1 MNEVFDE
8 IIGKINKAKT
18 PMGVKIK
25 SEQFGV
31 NVKLNEE
38 NVRMVMV
45 CVVLVFST
53 YNYAPYTFDFNSSMS
68 DDELEEVYDKFE
80 ERLTV
85 LRNLG

>member
-8 IIGKINKAKT
+8 IIDKINKVKT
-18 PMGVKIK
+18 PKGVKIK

-38 NVRMVMV
+38 SVRMVMV

-80 ERLTV
+80 ERMMV
-85 LRNLG
+85 LKNLG

>member
-1 MNEVFDE
+1 MNDVFDE

-18 PMGVKIK
+18 PKGVKVK
-25 SEQFGV
+25 NEQFVV
-31 NVKLNEE
+31 NVKLDEE

-53 YNYAPYTFDFNSSMS
+53 YSYAPYTFDFNSSMS

-80 ERLTV
+80 ERMTV
-85 LRNLG
+85 LKNLV

>member
-31 NVKLNEE
+31 SVKLNEE
-38 NVRMVMV
+38 NVRMFMV

-53 YNYAPYTFDFNSSMS
+53 YNYAPYAFDFNSSMS

-85 LRNLG
+85 LRNLE

>member
-8 IIGKINKAKT
+8 IIGRINKAKT
-18 PMGVKIK
+18 PNGVKIK
-25 SEQFGV
+25 TEQFGV
-31 NVKLNEE
+31 NIKLEGE
-38 NVRMVMV
+38 SVRMVMV

-68 DDELEEVYDKFE
+68 DDELEELYDKFN

>member
-18 PMGVKIK
+18 PKGVKVK

-31 NVKLNEE
+31 NVKLNDE

-68 DDELEEVYDKFE
+68 DDELEELYDKFK
-80 ERLTV
+80 ERLMV
-85 LRNLG
+85 LKNLG